1 MLLAP
6 KRKFVFIH
14 VPKVAGQS
22 VTNALMPYAA
32 MPWQRIL
39 STVLPYRVQLKLFT
53 KLRRFTGMY
62 FLPQPFDDHVKAV
75 DIVDSIGA
83 DAFESLYSFAF
94 VRNPWAWTLSRY
106 TYALKNPRHNRHQ
119 ITKDAGS
126 FEGYVQWLCTARD
139 LFYLQKDFVCNADGD
154 CIVKFIGKQEQLDVD
169 FSHVCDALGIQAKL
183 PTFNVSRDSSY
194 RDSYNEETRQLITE
208 LYAEDIEFFQYEF

>member
-39 STVLPYRVQLKLFT
+39 STALPYRYQLKVFT
-53 KLRRFTGMY
+53 KFRRFAGIH
-62 FLPQPFDDHVKAV
+62 FLPQPFDDHVKASE
-75 DIVDSIGA
+75 IVDSIGEE
-83 DAFESLYSFAF
+83 AFESLYSFAF
-94 VRNPWAWTLSRY
+94 VRNPWDWTLSRY
-106 TYALKNPRHNRHQ
+106 TYALKNPRHNRYR
-119 ITKDAGS
+119 IANDAVS
-126 FEGYVQWLCTARD
+126 FDGYVQWLCSAND

-154 CIVKFIGKQEQLDVD
+154 CLVNFVGKQEQLGVD
-169 FSHVCDALGIQAKL
+169 FAHVCDVLDIQATL
-183 PTFNVSRDSSY
+183 PTYNVSRNSSY
-194 RDSYNEETRQLITE
+194 RDSYNEDTRQLIAE
-208 LYAEDIEFFQYEF
+208 LYAEDIEYFKYEF